1 MAVQAALL
9 EFVDANNPGPGPLVS
24 VVIVNYNGAAWMRRC
39 LASLQAQTSFAQ
51 TEIII
56 ADNASTDGS
65 NRLSQELLRDW
76 PNGVF
81 LQTGANLGFAGAC
94 NRAVALARG
103 RYLFFLN
110 PDVWLEPAC
119 LEELVRTAEAAGAG
133 AVGPLIRD
141 YDDDTFQS
149 LGGVGFDLGG
159 FGVGGGPTDAPRV
172 LFAACGFYFIRTDLY
187 RRLGGFDETFF
198 LYGEETDLSWRVWIA
213 GSHILHAPGAVVH
226 HRGAVAVN
234 PEGGTKLV
242 ESRTS
247 ESKRFYAHRNHLLTL
262 LKNCRH
268 LLLLMLVPALA
279 LLTAETAV
287 GLLLV
292 RRWSFARKSLLAPL
306 AEVWRMRA
314 RILAARRHIR
324 SFRRRGDFWML
335 RFLRLRPGHW
345 EDFKR
350 MFRLGLPKV
359 DSR

>member
-1 MAVQAALL
+1 MDTKPS
-9 EFVDANNPGPGPLVS
+9 EPEPLVT
-24 VVIVNYNGAAWMRRC
+24 VVIVNYNGAPWMRRC
-39 LASLQAQTSFAQ
+39 LESLRAQTLSAQ
-51 TEIII
+51 TQVII

-65 NRLSQELLRDW
+65 DRLSQELLRDW
-76 PNGVF
+76 PRGVF

-94 NRAVALARG
+94 NRAVTLARG

-119 LEELVRTAEAAGAG
+119 LEELVRTAETAGAG

-149 LGGVGFDLGG
+149 LGGIGFDLGG
-159 FGVGGGPTDAPRV
+159 FGVGGTPGQTPRV

-198 LYGEETDLSWRVWIA
+198 LYGEETDLSWRVWIS
-213 GSHILHAPGAVVH
+213 GSHIAHAPGAVVH

-234 PEGGTKLV
+234 PEGGTRMV
-242 ESRTS
+242 ETRTS
-247 ESKRFYAHRNHLLTL
+247 ETKRFYAHRNHLLTV

-268 LLLLMLVPALA
+268 VLLLMLVPALV
-279 LLTAETAV
+279 LLTAETAA
-287 GLLLV
+287 GMLLV
-292 RRWSFARKSLLAPL
+292 RRWSYMRRTLLAPL
-306 AEVWRMRA
+306 AEVWRLRGH
-314 RILAARRHIR
+314 IVGVRRNIR
-324 SFRRRGDFWML
+324 SFRRRGDLWML

-350 MFRLGLPKV
+350 TFKLGLPKV